1 MQRII
6 DEIKGCLEHQY
17 YFAALILSLAIP
29 DVCLSYE
36 EKKVKNL
43 DSYSEWCKKWFDR
56 DFDISGEVVYALR
69 CAMVHSLNS
78 DIENQR
84 IYQEYRRDKK
94 QEDRRKE
101 HFRFY
106 IPNSDTQAKI
116 TYIKESRKSVEHELC
131 ISRLIYQII
140 GAYEK
145 FQNVYPDFKYNQG
158 KNWI

>member
-56 DFDISGEVVYALR
+56 DFDISGEVIYALR
-69 CAMVHSLNS
+69 CAMMHSLNS
-78 DIENQR
+78 DIERQR
-84 IYQEYRRDKK
+84 SYQDYRRDKK
-94 QEDRRKE
+94 QEDSRKE

-106 IPNSDTQAKI
+106 IPDSNSQAKI
-116 TYIKESRKSVEHELC
+116 IYKQEDRKSIEHELC
-131 ISRLIYQII
+131 INRLIYQIL

-145 FQNVYPDFKYNQG
+145 FQKAYPDFKYNQG